1 MSALTDFLDVR
12 AHGFVRVAVCV
23 PEVRV
28 ADPTFN
34 AEAHLR
40 ILTRAHTAGA
50 HYALCPE
57 LGLSA
62 YSCGDLFFQ
71 ETLLDASLQALERI
85 ARATAG
91 WNLLVSVGMPLV
103 ADGLLFNTAVTLY
116 GGRPLAV
123 AAKAYP
129 PNYREFYELRWFRP
143 AAEARSDTIDLLGTR
158 VPFGTDVLVR
168 PAHLPGFVL
177 HCDICED
184 LWVPI
189 PPGTLAAL
197 AGATVL
203 ANLSAS
209 NVTVAKSD
217 YRDELVRSS
226 SAKNLAVQ
234 MYSAAGFG
242 ESTADLA
249 WDGQGII
256 AERGEILAE
265 TARFG
270 LTGTLALADV
280 DPRVLVEDRMRQTSF
295 GQNAAR
301 HTTAFRVVAVE
312 GQAERRGAEMFHRL
326 ERRVESYPF
335 VPTDPAR
342 LDQRCAEVFHIL
354 TTSLARRLV
363 ALPDTGRRM
372 VLGVSGGQDSTLALL
387 VAAHALDLLEIP
399 RTHLL
404 GVTMPGFGTSSRT
417 YANACAL
424 VRALGASFREA
435 DVRALASSVFA
446 AIGHEPARHD
456 LTFEN
461 VQAWSR
467 KFLLFS
473 FASENRAIDLGTG
486 DLSELA
492 LGWSTYGGDHMSH
505 YAVNAG
511 VPKTLVSALIAWAAR
526 HVFADEAATAATLQ
540 DVLATPI
547 SPELLPLGENGV
559 SATTEDTLGPYELH
573 DFFLYWFLRFG
584 FGPRR
589 IARLAVHAF
598 GDRYPLAAIR
608 ERLVL
613 FLERFFANQFKRDC
627 VPDSPKVGSGG
638 SLSPRGDWRMP
649 ADASVAAWLA
659 EAHSIPG

>member
-1 MSALTDFLDVR
+1 MRNTSANDSRPEAAGSTGLT
-12 AHGFVRVAVCV
+12 APGGFAEFVAV
-23 PEVRV
+23 PEK
-28 ADPTFN
+28 
-34 AEAHLR
+34 
-40 ILTRAHTAGA
+40 
-50 HYALCPE
+50 
-57 LGLSA
+57 
-62 YSCGDLFFQ
+62 Q
-71 ETLLDASLQALERI
+71 
-85 ARATAG
+85 
-91 WNLLVSVGMPLV
+91 
-103 ADGLLFNTAVTLY
+103 
-116 GGRPLAV
+116 
-123 AAKAYP
+123 
-129 PNYREFYELRWFRP
+129 
-143 AAEARSDTIDLLGTR
+143 
-158 VPFGTDVLVR
+158 
-168 PAHLPGFVL
+168 
-177 HCDICED
+177 
-184 LWVPI
+184 
-189 PPGTLAAL
+189 
-197 AGATVL
+197 
-203 ANLSAS
+203 
-209 NVTVAKSD
+209 
-217 YRDELVRSS
+217 
-226 SAKNLAVQ
+226 
-234 MYSAAGFG
+234 
-242 ESTADLA
+242 
-249 WDGQGII
+249 
-256 AERGEILAE
+256 
-265 TARFG
+265 
-270 LTGTLALADV
+270 
-280 DPRVLVEDRMRQTSF
+280 
-295 GQNAAR
+295 
-301 HTTAFRVVAVE
+301 
-312 GQAERRGAEMFHRL
+312 
-326 ERRVESYPF
+326 
-335 VPTDPAR
+335 
-342 LDQRCAEVFHIL
+342 
-354 TTSLARRLV
+354 LV

>member
-71 ETLLDASLQALERI
+71 ETLLDAALQALERI

-158 VPFGTDVLVR
+158 VPFGTDGLGR
-168 PAHLPGFVL
+168 PAH
-177 HCDICED
+177 
-184 LWVPI
+184 
-189 PPGTLAAL
+189 
-197 AGATVL
+197 
-203 ANLSAS
+203 LSAS

-265 TARFG
+265 TTRFG

-301 HTTAFRVVAVE
+301 HVTAFRVVAVE
-312 GQAERRGAEMFHRL
+312 GQAERRGAEVFHR
-326 ERRVESYPF
+326 
-335 VPTDPAR
+335 
-342 LDQRCAEVFHIL
+342 
-354 TTSLARRLV
+354 
-363 ALPDTGRRM
+363 
-372 VLGVSGGQDSTLALL
+372 
-387 VAAHALDLLEIP
+387 
-399 RTHLL
+399 
-404 GVTMPGFGTSSRT
+404 
-417 YANACAL
+417 
-424 VRALGASFREA
+424 
-435 DVRALASSVFA
+435 
-446 AIGHEPARHD
+446 
-456 LTFEN
+456 
-461 VQAWSR
+461 
-467 KFLLFS
+467 
-473 FASENRAIDLGTG
+473 
-486 DLSELA
+486 
-492 LGWSTYGGDHMSH
+492 
-505 YAVNAG
+505 
-511 VPKTLVSALIAWAAR
+511 
-526 HVFADEAATAATLQ
+526 
-540 DVLATPI
+540 
-547 SPELLPLGENGV
+547 
-559 SATTEDTLGPYELH
+559 
-573 DFFLYWFLRFG
+573 
-584 FGPRR
+584 
-589 IARLAVHAF
+589 
-598 GDRYPLAAIR
+598 
-608 ERLVL
+608 
-613 FLERFFANQFKRDC
+613 
-627 VPDSPKVGSGG
+627 
-638 SLSPRGDWRMP
+638 
-649 ADASVAAWLA
+649 
-659 EAHSIPG
+659 

>member
-129 PNYREFYELRWFRP
+129 PNYREFYELRWFHP

-301 HTTAFRVVAVE
+301 HATAFRVVAVE